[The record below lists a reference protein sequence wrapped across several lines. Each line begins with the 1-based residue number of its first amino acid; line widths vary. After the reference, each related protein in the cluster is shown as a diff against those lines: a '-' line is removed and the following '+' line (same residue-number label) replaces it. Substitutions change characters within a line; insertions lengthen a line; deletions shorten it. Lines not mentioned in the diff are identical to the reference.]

1 MKMTG
6 TILRIQRSRSE
17 VMLIIETPM
26 GLRGVALDR
35 ALWTQILADFSQPA
49 DATLSGWTV
58 EYDPAHG
65 DLEIVAPPGNNAE
78 GSDSPG
84 EPDQPASHREADR

>member
-17 VMLIIETPM
+17 VTLIIETPM

-49 DATLSGWTV
+49 DATLGGWTV

-65 DLEIVAPPGNNAE
+65 DLEIIAPPG
-78 GSDSPG
+78 S
-84 EPDQPASHREADR
+84 EPDGYDARSEPEEQSGHREGDR